1 MAMTIVL
8 GVPGAGKSTVLAA
21 LKGKEGFTLVNYGD
35 LMFEIASKKKYV
47 SHRDGLRKLPP
58 ATQKKVQSEVGD
70 ALAKMGGGVVLD
82 THCSIATPKGYL
94 PGLPFSLLEKLDV
107 SQLVLITA
115 PIKDIIAR
123 RNADKSR
130 VRDAESEGMLQQH
143 HDVNMALLAAYAA
156 FCGAPARIIVNSQG
170 NVEEARQAL
179 LSLFE

>member
-21 LKGKEGFTLVNYGD
+21 LEGKPGMTLVNYGD
-35 LMFEIASKKKYV
+35 LMFELALKSGYAA
-47 SHRDGLRKLPP
+47 HRDDLRKLPP

-70 ALAKMGGGVVLD
+70 ALAKMKGTVVLD

-94 PGLPFSLLEKLDV
+94 PGLPFFLLGKLDV

-115 PIKDIIAR
+115 PVKDIIAR
-123 RNADKSR
+123 RGADKTR
-130 VRDAESEGMLQQH
+130 VRDAESEESLQQH
-143 HDVNMALLAAYAA
+143 HGINVALLAAYAA

-170 NVEEARQAL
+170 NVEEARASL

>member
-21 LKGKEGFTLVNYGD
+21 LKGKEGCTLVNYGD
-35 LMFEIASKKKYV
+35 LMFDIASKKKYV
-47 SHRDGLRKLPP
+47 SHRDDLRKLPP

-70 ALAKMGGGVVLD
+70 FLAEMEGNVVLD

-94 PGLPFSLLEKLDV
+94 PGLPFFLLGKLNV

-123 RNADKSR
+123 RGADKTR
-130 VRDAESEGMLQQH
+130 ARDAESEESLKQH
-143 HDVNMALLAAYAA
+143 HDMNLALLAAYAA
-156 FCGAPARIIVNSQG
+156 FCGAPAKVIVNSQG
-170 NVEEARQAL
+170 NVEEARKAL